1 MNLQKYLGTLTDCI
15 LNVDHNTPVA
25 HEFLSF
31 LDNQSNS
38 LQDKIRMMILEARMT
53 STVNC
58 CDRLQNRLQNA
69 EKSLTESSNLIAFL
83 RYRVEQLE
91 NVNSVPRLVM
101 MQFLISKR
109 SLNPKLTISNYSAI
123 DMETKTC
130 IKASTGD
137 RKPLMDMLLNRTRLL
152 LVSITASTL
161 CS

>member
-91 NVNSVPRLVM
+91 NVNSVPR
-101 MQFLISKR
+101 
-109 SLNPKLTISNYSAI
+109 
-123 DMETKTC
+123 
-130 IKASTGD
+130 
-137 RKPLMDMLLNRTRLL
+137 
-152 LVSITASTL
+152 
-161 CS
+161 